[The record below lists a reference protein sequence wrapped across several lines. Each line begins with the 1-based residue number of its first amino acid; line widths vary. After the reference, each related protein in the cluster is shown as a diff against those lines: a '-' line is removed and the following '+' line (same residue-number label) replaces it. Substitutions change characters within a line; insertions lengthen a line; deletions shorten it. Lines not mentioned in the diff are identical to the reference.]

1 MPRPQ
6 LAIGDYGS
14 ISYSYALPTVTAR
27 CRFRG
32 LDGVTR
38 QVSASGVSSV
48 KAKTEKQK
56 VDTGKAAATTALKA
70 RLNELKRGTDDLNS
84 ESRIGELAELW
95 FTGKHSEGLKY
106 RTIERARSVLDNHV
120 LPSLGALRIREATT
134 AKLDIYIRDVAAKN
148 GAATAVIVRS
158 VLSGM
163 FGEAQRYDAVAGNPV
178 AATRVPKRERSAIRA
193 MSYEEFAGMR
203 KFAEERLKPLT
214 KDERLARAKGDRN
227 KMGGANRAQTPLD
240 VIDFL
245 IGTGARASE
254 VLGLCWE
261 DVHLDGDVPFVTI
274 RQQVI
279 REKLRG
285 LVLAPTKERD
295 VRRLALPGFAVSMLT
310 RRLLLPSN
318 EWGAVFTN
326 VRNNL
331 IDPSNMR
338 TVWRSLFKDS
348 EYAWVTQKTLR
359 KTVATIVDLELGS
372 EVAAKQLGHTSDKMT
387 LKYYVQPSELPSD
400 QRAALE
406 TFGA

>member
-38 QVSASGVSSV
+38 QVSASGMMSP
-48 KAKTEKQK
+48 KARTEKQK
-56 VDTGKAAATTALKA
+56 MDTGKRDAEANLKA
-70 RLNELKRGTDDLNS
+70 RLHEMKRGTEDLNS

-120 LPSLGALRIREATT
+120 LPALGGLRIREAST

-148 GAATAVIVRS
+148 GPATAVIVRS

-163 FGEAQRYDAVAGNPV
+163 FGEAQRYDAVAGNPIT
-178 AATRVPKRERSAIRA
+178 ATRVPKRAKSEIRA
-193 MSYEEFAGMR
+193 MSLDEFLGMR
-203 KFAEERLKPLT
+203 KHAEERLKPLT
-214 KDERLARAKGDRN
+214 TEERLTRAKGVRSR
-227 KMGGANRAQTPLD
+227 MGGANRAQTPLD

-261 DVHLDGDVPFVTI
+261 DVHLDGEVPFVKI
-274 RQQVI
+274 HQQVI
-279 REKLRG
+279 REKERG

-295 VRRLALPGFAVSMLT
+295 VRRLALPGFAVEMLT
-310 RRLLLPSN
+310 RRQELPGN
-318 EWGAVFTN
+318 EWGVVFTN

-338 TVWRSLFKDS
+338 TVWRSLFKGS
-348 EYAWVTQKTLR
+348 EWEWVTQKTLR
-359 KTVATIVDLELGS
+359 KTVATLIDLELGS
-372 EVAAKQLGHTSDKMT
+372 EIAAKQLGHTSDKLT
-387 LKYYVQPSELPSD
+387 KLYYIEPSKLPQD
-400 QRAALE
+400 QRSALDK
-406 TFGA
+406 FGA

>member
-6 LAIGDYGS
+6 LGVGDYGS
-14 ISYSYALPTVTAR
+14 ISYSKRGDATIAHA
-27 CRFRG
+27 RFRG
-32 LDGVTR
+32 VDGVTR
-38 QVSASGVSSV
+38 LVSGTGYPSP
-48 KAKTEKQK
+48 KARTPKQIK
-56 VDTGKAAATTALKA
+56 DSAEAAAVVALKA
-70 RLNELKRGTDDLNS
+70 RIQSMKRGTEDLNS
-84 ESRIGELAELW
+84 ESRVGELAEVW
-95 FTGKHSEGLKY
+95 FRGKHSEGLKY
-106 RTIERARSVLDNHV
+106 RTIERARSILDNHV
-120 LPSLGALRIREATT
+120 LRGVGNLRIREAST
-134 AKLDIYIRDVAAKN
+134 AKLDLFIRDVAAGH

-163 FGEAQRYDAVAGNPV
+163 FSEAQRYDAVSSNPV
-178 AATRVPKRERSAIRA
+178 SATRVPKRARSEIRA
-193 MSYEEFAGMR
+193 MTLEDFLGMR
-203 KFAEERLKPLT
+203 AYAVEQLRPLT
-214 KDERLARAKGDRN
+214 QEERLARANGDTRR
-227 KMGGANRAQTPLD
+227 MGGTNRAQTPLD

-279 REKLRG
+279 REKERG

-310 RRLLLPSN
+310 RRQGLPGN

-338 TVWRSLFKDS
+338 KVWRDLFRESDWS
-348 EYAWVTQKTLR
+348 WVTQKTLR
-359 KTVATIVDLELGS
+359 KTVATLIDLELGS
-372 EVAAKQLGHTSDKMT
+372 EVAAKQLGHTSDSMT
-387 LKYYVQPSELPSD
+387 KLYYIEPSKIPQD
-400 QRAALE
+400 QRTALDK
-406 TFGA
+406 FGA